1 MLAVFAEL
9 LTDDGGVM
17 HPLTELYSRV
27 ISLCGLSL
35 RLGGVALVVG
45 VVCAL
50 CHSSGVWDVAQSTT
64 PPLPLARLVAA
75 THRNPVLRLE
85 AALFGPTAFAHDF
98 AQRCAQPLPRV
109 SGPVV
114 TVPWWRLVWDWL
126 SAPNPLAHN
135 PFPTLRAAR
144 WQETRQTFSLFLV
157 YYLAHL
163 RILVVIGAAGI
174 VVWLFIVGSQALR
187 RWRHQR
193 GVARLSE
200 RLLQRDP
207 VLLPVAT
214 GRFLTLPLPAALLH
228 FVASCQTARQLLAI
242 FAAHH
247 TWPASLSHHGAG
259 TGGLLAHTLRA
270 FRLVLVHPGASDP
283 QLRQAFLVT
292 VLAHDVG
299 KVLAYAPRATGG
311 YRLVSY
317 YHANRSAD
325 LVMAA
330 GLWREFPLEQ
340 VEAILTAL
348 RASAAPAVVPIPEN
362 APPDATRLLQW
373 LSEIDHQAVSEDVAD
388 LQRLLA
394 HADVHA
400 LMPRLLAAAAPTP
413 ELPAPLYREGGTPY
427 LLREPARI
435 VVLQL
440 LHLYEHPG
448 ARATTG
454 RKDPVWER
462 CKLVLHELG
471 ATQPELR
478 LTLPSRP
485 RPFQALA
492 IPPALVTDARDAT
505 RTATPLAEGHG

>member
-1 MLAVFAEL
+1 M
-9 LTDDGGVM
+9 M
-17 HPLTELYSRV
+17 HPLTELYSRL
-27 ISLCGLSL
+27 ISLCGLIL

-45 VVCAL
+45 VLCAL
-50 CHSSGVWDVAQSTT
+50 CQSSGVWDVAQRTT
-64 PPLPLARLVAA
+64 PPVPLARLA
-75 THRNPVLRLE
+75 TTAYGNPVLRLE
-85 AALFGPTAFAHDF
+85 AMLFGSSAFAHEF
-98 AQRCAQPLPRV
+98 ARRCAQPLPRV

-114 TVPWWRLVWDWL
+114 TVAWWRLVWDWL
-126 SAPNPLAHN
+126 SAPNPFAHN

-144 WQETRQTFSLFLV
+144 WQDTRQTFMLFLV

-163 RILVVIGAAGI
+163 RMLVVIGTAGI
-174 VVWLFIVGSQALR
+174 VVWLGSAGSHALR
-187 RWRHQR
+187 CWRRQR

-200 RLLQRDP
+200 RLLQRAP

-214 GRFLTLPLPAALLH
+214 GRFLALPLPASLLH
-228 FVASCQTARQLLAI
+228 FVASCRTARQLLAI

-247 TWPASLSHHGAG
+247 SWPASLSHHGDG
-259 TGGLLAHTLRA
+259 TGGLLAHTVRA
-270 FRLVLVHPGASDP
+270 FRLALAHTGASDP
-283 QLRQAFLVT
+283 QLRRAFLLT

-325 LVMAA
+325 VLMAA
-330 GLWREFPLEQ
+330 GLWREFAPVQ

-348 RASAAPAVVPIPEN
+348 RASAAPSVVPIPEN
-362 APPDATRLLQW
+362 APPDATQLLHW
-373 LSEIDHQAVSEDVAD
+373 LTEIDHHAVSEDVAD
-388 LQRLLA
+388 LQRQLA
-394 HADVHA
+394 QADVHA
-400 LMPRLLAAAAPTP
+400 LVPRLLAAPAPTP

-435 VVLQL
+435 VLLQL
-440 LHLYEHPG
+440 LRLDEHPG

-462 CKLVLHELG
+462 CKQVLHELG

-492 IPPALVTDARDAT
+492 IPLALLTGARDGLGET
-505 RTATPLAEGHG
+505 IPLAEGHG

>member
-1 MLAVFAEL
+1 M
-9 LTDDGGVM
+9 M
-17 HPLTELYSRV
+17 HPLTELYSRL

-50 CHSSGVWDVAQSTT
+50 CQSSGVWDVAQSTT
-64 PPLPLARLVAA
+64 PPLPLARLATAA
-75 THRNPVLRLE
+75 QLNPVLRLE
-85 AALFGPTAFAHDF
+85 AALFGPASSARDF
-98 AQRCAQPLPRV
+98 AQRCERPLPRV
-109 SGPVV
+109 HGPIVSV
-114 TVPWWRLVWDWL
+114 AWWRLVWDWL
-126 SAPNPLAHN
+126 SAPNPLVHN
-135 PFPTLRAAR
+135 PYPTLRAAR
-144 WQETRQTFSLFLV
+144 WQETRQTVALFLV
-157 YYLAHL
+157 YYLVHL
-163 RILVVIGAAGI
+163 RMVLVIGSAGM
-174 VVWLFIVGSQALR
+174 VGWLCFAGSHALR
-187 RWRHQR
+187 RRRRQR

-207 VLLPVAT
+207 VRLPVAT
-214 GRFLTLPLPAALLH
+214 GRFLTLALPAPLVQ
-228 FVASCQTARQLLAI
+228 FIASCRTARQLLAI
-242 FAAHH
+242 FAAHQ
-247 TWPASLSHHGAG
+247 TWPASLSHHGDG

-270 FRLVLVHPGASDP
+270 FRLALAHPAATDP
-283 QLRQAFLVT
+283 ALRQAFLLT

-299 KVLAYAPRATGG
+299 KVLAYAPRPTGG
-311 YRLVSY
+311 YRLASY

-330 GLWREFPLEQ
+330 GLWRECAPGQ

-348 RASAAPAVVPIPEN
+348 RASAAPSVVPIPEN
-362 APPDATRLLQW
+362 APPEATRLLHW

-388 LQRLLA
+388 LQRQLA
-394 HADVHA
+394 QADIHVV
-400 LMPRLLAAAAPTP
+400 LPRLWAAPAPTP

-427 LLREPARI
+427 LLREPARM

-440 LHLYEHPG
+440 LHLDEHPG

-462 CKLVLHELG
+462 CKQVLHELG

-478 LTLPSRP
+478 LTLPTRP

-492 IPPALVTDARDAT
+492 MPPALVADVRNDTGNASSC
-505 RTATPLAEGHG
+505 AEGHP